1 MHRRRIFSLILGFAV
16 VVAACRDVSS
26 PAPEQSAGLRNAP
39 QAGLLGSLVEA
50 VEEELDDGDTVV
62 VLQRKERLEE
72 PVTVKK
78 TIDASGGTIVVPG
91 TGLTVHV
98 PQGAVLSPTEF
109 TVTALAG
116 RAVAYEFGPHG
127 MEFALPLQF
136 VQDLSDFEVADNLQH
151 VTLNGGYFEDTTKL
165 LDDLLRAVVE
175 EVLPATVDGEA
186 MVVRFDMKH
195 FSGYLV
201 AVEYQE

>member
-1 MHRRRIFSLILGFAV
+1 MHRRPLFSFILGFAV
-16 VVAACRDVSS
+16 VAAGCRDVSS
-26 PAPEQSAGLRNAP
+26 PAADQSAWLSNGP
-39 QAGLLGSLVEA
+39 QASLLGSLVEA
-50 VEEELDDGDTVV
+50 VESGLDNGDTVV

-72 PVTVKK
+72 PVTVRK
-78 TIDASGGTIVVPG
+78 TIDASGGTIAVPG

-98 PQGAVLSPTEF
+98 PQGAVLSSTEF

-127 MEFALPLQF
+127 MEFAQPLQF
-136 VQDLSDFEVADNLQH
+136 VQDLSNFEVADNLKH
-151 VTLNGGYFEDTTKL
+151 VKLEGGYFRDTTSL
-165 LDDLLRAVVE
+165 LDNLLRAVVE
-175 EVLPATVDGEA
+175 EVLPATVDGEH